1 MKINHKLGIFMDHTS
16 ALFINFPIDET
27 TNHTMFSSFTKTAE
41 HDSLEKSEQLTHNK
55 EQHQQNEFYHK
66 IGNEIRQYD
75 EVILFGPTNAKTELL
90 NVLKK
95 NHLFASINIQVEHTD
110 KLTENQKS
118 AFVKNYFIKQ
128 L

>member
-1 MKINHKLGIFMDHTS
+1 MKINHKLGIFMDHAS
-16 ALFINFPIDET
+16 ALFIKFPIDET
-27 TNHTMFSSFTKTAE
+27 TNHTLFSSFTKTAK

-55 EQHQQNEFYHK
+55 EQHQQNEFYQK
-66 IGNEIRQYD
+66 IGNEIKQYD
-75 EVILFGPTNAKTELL
+75 KVMLFGPTNAKKELL

-95 NHLFASINIQVEHTD
+95 SHLFASIDIQIEETD
-110 KLTENQKS
+110 RMTENQKM

>member
-16 ALFINFPIDET
+16 ALFINFPIDEA
-27 TNHTMFSSFTKTAE
+27 TNHTLFSTFTKTAE

-55 EQHQQNEFYHK
+55 EQHQQNEFYQK

-95 NHLFASINIQVEHTD
+95 NHLFASIDIQVEHTD

-118 AFVKNYFIKQ
+118 AFVKNYFIKK